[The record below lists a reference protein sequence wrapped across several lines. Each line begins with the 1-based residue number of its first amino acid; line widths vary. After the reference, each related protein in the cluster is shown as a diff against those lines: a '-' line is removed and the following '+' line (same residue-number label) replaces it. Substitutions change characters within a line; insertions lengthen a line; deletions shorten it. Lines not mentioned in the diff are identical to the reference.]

1 MQKSIMITERHKE
14 YSHASQVRFDSDI
27 SIRPIYP
34 TLRMNLLVPEAT
46 IGDVLT
52 LEHE

>member
-1 MQKSIMITERHKE
+1 MQQVIIRTERHKE
-14 YSHASQVRFDSDI
+14 YSYASQLRFDGEI